1 MYIKVEGPRFSD
13 EGGPTLVGPDALEF
27 FLDFDA
33 LDWLKPHSLN
43 SDFRNLSINEMTKYY
58 FLFHT

>member
-1 MYIKVEGPRFSD
+1 MVYRAVDMYIKVEGPRFSD

-33 LDWLKPHSLN
+33 LDWLKPHS
-43 SDFRNLSINEMTKYY
+43 
-58 FLFHT
+58 